1 MEDMEDMEDFIMEK
15 ILNVV
20 VFCCIKMIVLV
31 ILCGVIMYIEM
42 YI

>member
-1 MEDMEDMEDFIMEK
+1 MEDMEDFVMEK

-20 VFCCIKMIVLV
+20 VFCIKMIVFV